1 MRYTEFL
8 NEQMLL
14 EISIGKAAVFA
25 AKYHSGQHRKG
36 TGEPYIKHPV
46 GTYRILRKLNVK
58 DREVLVTAFLHDTI
72 EDTQITY
79 NDLKTEFNK
88 NIADMVK
95 DVTSDT
101 KKIAVMGK
109 PNYLADKMINMSDN
123 ALTIKLADRLHN
135 LDDINTSS
143 PDFAEKMYNQTTF
156 ILDRLVYKR
165 SLKPIHKKLIRLINK
180 QLSTYK

>member
-1 MRYTEFL
+1 MRLKIYL
-8 NEQMLL
+8 NEEYLNEL
-14 EISIGKAAVFA
+14 SVAHAFTYSDKAHKGQFR
-25 AKYHSGQHRKG
+25 KSSGS
-36 TGEPYIKHPV
+36 PYITHPL

-58 DREVLVTAFLHDTI
+58 DREVLVTAILHDNL
-72 EDTQITY
+72 EDTPTTY

-156 ILDRLVYKR
+156 ILDRLAYKR